1 MRLDL
6 SALACAVVDQ
16 LRRREPERQ
25 VSVHVQDA
33 SWAHADRCLVQV
45 ALEKLLG
52 NAWKFTGPADGAR
65 IEFTA
70 EEGPRGTVYVVRDN
84 GAGFDPRYAHKLFL
98 AVLAPSPRIGVPGT
112 GIGLATVRRIVE
124 RHGGRIWAESE
135 LGRGAAFFFTLCESA
150 NADEERASD
159 AP

>member
-1 MRLDL
+1 MPGPGRAREAPGQRL
-6 SALACAVVDQ
+6 
-16 LRRREPERQ
+16 E
-25 VSVHVQDA
+25 VH
-33 SWAHADRCLVQV
+33 R
-45 ALEKLLG
+45 
-52 NAWKFTGPADGAR
+52 P
-65 IEFTA
+65 
-70 EEGPRGTVYVVRDN
+70 
-84 GAGFDPRYAHKLFL
+84 YAHQLFL